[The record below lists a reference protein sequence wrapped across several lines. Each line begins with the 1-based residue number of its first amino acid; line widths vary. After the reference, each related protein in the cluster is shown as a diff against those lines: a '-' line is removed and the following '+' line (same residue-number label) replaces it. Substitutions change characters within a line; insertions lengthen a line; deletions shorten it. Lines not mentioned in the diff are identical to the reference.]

1 MGKLTVKQAE
11 ELVDKGILNKDTLQN
26 MQTLIQE

>member
-11 ELVDKGILNKDTLQN
+11 ELVGKGILDKSTLEN
-26 MQTLIQE
+26 MQTE